1 MNRAAEGCAD
11 KYPQD
16 SRQVSELSG
25 KNRADE
31 GACAG
36 YGREMVPEQNIP
48 VCWVVI
54 FPVSKRMGR
63 RGAISVEYE
72 DFGDDKLSV
81 KPVRY
86 GKQKQSY
93 NY

>member
-1 MNRAAEGCAD
+1 VNRAAEDCAD

-25 KNRADE
+25 KNRTDE

-36 YGREMVPEQNIP
+36 YGREVVPEQNIP
-48 VCWVVI
+48 VCGVII
-54 FPVSKRMGR
+54 FPVSKRMSR
-63 RGAISVEYE
+63 RGAIGVEYE
-72 DFGDDKLSV
+72 DFGNDELSV

-86 GKQKQSY
+86 GKQK
-93 NY
+93 